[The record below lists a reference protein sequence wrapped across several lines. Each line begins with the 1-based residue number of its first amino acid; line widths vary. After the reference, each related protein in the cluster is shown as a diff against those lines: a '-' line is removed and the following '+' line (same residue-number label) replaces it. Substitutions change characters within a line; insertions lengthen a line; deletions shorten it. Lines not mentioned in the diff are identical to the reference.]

1 MQQHVYN
8 DKKIIEE
15 STVSK
20 RCFLLFMF
28 KIKQKY
34 NLFNYILLSVLY
46 VNTALGILHYPTL
59 KVVCGC

>member
-46 VNTALGILHYPTL
+46 VNATFGNLHHPTL
-59 KVVCGC
+59 KVICGC